1 MEVCKK
7 MSIKT
12 INELDIDEIG
22 IVKKVRGNE
31 TIKRRLLDLGL
42 IEGTKIKPVLVS
54 PSGDPRAFEFRGG
67 LIAIRKEDGK
77 NIELKNSNKKITKYI
92 K

>member
-7 MSIKT
+7 VRT
-12 INELDIDEIG
+12 INELKIEEIG
-22 IVKKVRGNE
+22 TVKRVEGNE

-54 PSGDPRAFEFRGG
+54 PTGDPRAFEFRGG
-67 LIAIRKEDGK
+67 VIAIRKEDGK
-77 NIELKNSNKKITKYI
+77 NIELK
-92 K
+92 